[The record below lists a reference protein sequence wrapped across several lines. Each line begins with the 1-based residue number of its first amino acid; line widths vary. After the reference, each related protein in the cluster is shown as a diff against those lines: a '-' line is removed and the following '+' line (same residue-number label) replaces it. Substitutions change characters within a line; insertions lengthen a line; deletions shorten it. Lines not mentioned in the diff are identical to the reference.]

1 MNLELIGITTPLTD
15 PVDNMTG
22 LLPDFKAIHL
32 SDSDLKIVL
41 ENKVEENDVLVIWI
55 TPLSVG

>member
-1 MNLELIGITTPLTD
+1 MIFIKD
-15 PVDNMTG
+15 

-41 ENKVEENDVLVIWI
+41 ESKVEENDVLVIRI
-55 TPLSVG
+55 TPLSVFIL